1 MYGGLE
7 SEDRS
12 SSWHKKGMI
21 WLQVQNHAAAALA
34 NLTQR
39 SLYGELW
46 PHALKTV
53 SSALAELQDSAWQ
66 DQHDSSPASAKL
78 GMSQAAAYTA
88 CMSCCFTT
96 VIVQTPDFNVVYHCT
111 VPSLCWC
118 QCCGHNT
125 ESGFLERVK
134 HNLLCCTQVA
144 IISSRTL

>member
-12 SSWHKKGMI
+12 SSWQKQSVI

-78 GMSQAAAYTA
+78 GMSLAAAYAA
-88 CMSCCFTT
+88 CMSCGFTIT
-96 VIVQTPDFNVVYHCT
+96 VIMQTPDFNVVYQAT
-111 VPSLCWC
+111 VQC
-118 QCCGHNT
+118 QVCVGVNPV
-125 ESGFLERVK
+125 GI
-134 HNLLCCTQVA
+134 TQNQVFWNG
-144 IISSRTL
+144 